1 MNNDQL
7 QVASLQRIHQ
17 SALKVKEKLRI
28 NSLKILHFDARDN
41 EIVQASLQQA
51 QLFINGLHLNAGL
64 TSSDILQALQ
74 EAHRAADEYY
84 TMRHAQAWNTD
95 FVIPQEAIDADSALF
110 LDCDHDFTE
119 MCRRKQSLLAAN
131 RISRDRIV
139 AIFGSRGERIPGV
152 DARDSRY

>member
-1 MNNDQL
+1 MRLERQCVMDSDQL
-7 QVASLQRIHQ
+7 QVASIKRIHQ

-28 NSLKILHFDARDN
+28 NSLQLLHFDARDD

-51 QLFINGLHLNAGL
+51 QLFINGLNLSIGL

-74 EAHRAADEYY
+74 EAHKAADEYY

-110 LDCDHDFTE
+110 LECGHDFAE
-119 MCRRKQSLLAAN
+119 MCRRK
-131 RISRDRIV
+131 
-139 AIFGSRGERIPGV
+139 
-152 DARDSRY
+152 